1 MRRLLVGIGAVIATL
16 TITSQAQVP
25 ESAPYNENGA
35 SDLWFV
41 ELSNQPTI
49 EGTGV
54 AALEREEADFH
65 VAARAAGAVYSE
77 KQHFRELWNGLT
89 IRATARDVGK
99 LRGLPGV
106 QGVYPVRTVS
116 VSQTAE
122 DPPNAAPDLITALAM
137 TGADVAQSE
146 LGLTGRGVHVG
157 VIDTGIDFDHPDLG
171 GCFGPGCRVDKGFDF
186 VGDNYDASSTDPA
199 EQTPVPDPIPDDCN
213 GHGTHVAGIIG
224 ANGGIRGVAPG
235 ANFGAYR
242 VFGCE
247 GSANDDVILAALER
261 ARRDGMNVI
270 NMSLGSSREWP
281 QSPLATASSR
291 LVNHGIVVVAAAG
304 NQGSIGL
311 YASDGPAVGKNVISV
326 ASFDNTHAN
335 LVAFS
340 ISPDDTKAGYIGAA
354 GAPAPPTS
362 GSFPMARTGTTS
374 TTNDACNP
382 LAPGS
387 LTGSLVLIRRGA
399 CSFYQK
405 SFNAQAAGAA
415 GVVLY
420 NNVPGFLNATVAGT
434 PPITIPVVTVTA
446 ARGALINGRLAS
458 GAVTLTWTNQLASEA
473 NPTANL
479 ISSFSSYGA
488 APDLSFK
495 PDIGAPG
502 GIIRSTLP
510 LEQGGYG
517 SLSGTSMATPHVAGA
532 VALLLEA
539 RPHIRPFEVEQ
550 RLQNSA
556 RPHLWF
562 GNPALGFLDN
572 VHRQGAGMLRIDDAV
587 RADAIVRPSSLALG
601 EIESG
606 SVTRWLRISR
616 PESHGDHG
624 DGEHDGDDDDDPPVT
639 YTLGHQPA
647 LATGANTFIPS
658 FFASFATV
666 TFNTPTVT
674 LGRGHHGHDDDDQMI
689 GVTITPPA
697 QVDPGRLIGGYIT
710 LTPDDGGPVLRV
722 PYTAYNGDYQAIV
735 ALTPTPAGFPWLA
748 KIGSNGQLA
757 NQPGGAIFTMVGGD
771 VPFIAF
777 HLDHQV
783 ATFKLEVFDV
793 TTGRSL
799 NFADQE
805 DFVIRNSTPTGFF
818 VFAWDGTTMKRPGG
832 KTNALPNGTYR
843 IELSVLKALGDPRN
857 PAHVE
862 RWSSPNITIAR
873 P

>member
-1 MRRLLVGIGAVIATL
+1 MRKLLVGIGAVIAIV
-16 TITSQAQVP
+16 TITSQAQEP
-25 ESAPYNENGA
+25 GSAPLNETDA

-49 EGTGV
+49 EGTGL

-65 VAARAAGAVYSE
+65 STARAAGAVYSE

-89 IRATARDVGK
+89 VRASARDVAK

-106 QGVYPVRTVS
+106 QSVYPVRAVS
-116 VSQTAE
+116 VSQTQE
-122 DPPNAAPDLITALAM
+122 DPSDVVPDLITALAM
-137 TGADVAQSE
+137 TGADRAQSE

-157 VIDTGIDFDHPDLG
+157 VLDTGIDFDHPDLG

-186 VGDNYDASSTDPA
+186 VGDNYDAASADPA
-199 EQTPVPDPIPDDCN
+199 AQTPVPDPIPDDCN

-224 ANGGIRGVAPG
+224 ANGGIKGVAPG
-235 ANFGAYR
+235 VNFGAYR
-242 VFGCE
+242 VFGCD
-247 GSANDDVILAALER
+247 GSANDDVILAALEQ
-261 ARRDGMNVI
+261 ARRDGMDVI

-281 QSPLATASSR
+281 QSPLAKASSR
-291 LVNHGIVVVAAAG
+291 LVNHGVVVVAAAG
-304 NQGSIGL
+304 NQGQIGL

-340 ISPDDTKAGYIGAA
+340 ISPDDTKIGYIAAA

-362 GSFPMARTGTTS
+362 GSFPMARTGTT
-374 TTNDACNP
+374 TTANDACNP
-382 LAPGS
+382 LTPGS
-387 LTGSLVLIRRGA
+387 LAGKVVLIRRGT
-399 CSFYQK
+399 CSFFLK
-405 SFNAQAAGAA
+405 SFNAQAAGAV

-420 NNVPGFLNATVAGT
+420 NNVAGFLNATVAGT
-434 PPITIPVVTVTA
+434 PPITIPVVAVTS

-458 GAVTLTWTNQLASEA
+458 GPVTMTWTNQLAQEPNA
-473 NPTANL
+473 TANL

-502 GIIRSTLP
+502 GTIRSTLP
-510 LEQGGYG
+510 LERGGYG
-517 SLSGTSMATPHVAGA
+517 ILSGTSMATPHVAGA

-539 RPHIRPFEVEQ
+539 KPHIRPFEVEQ

-556 RPHLWF
+556 RPHLF

-572 VHRQGAGMLRIDDAV
+572 VHRQGAGMLQIDDAV
-587 RADAIVRPSSLALG
+587 RADVIVRPSSLALG

-616 PESHGDHG
+616 PDSHGDHG
-624 DGEHDGDDDDDPPVT
+624 HGDRGGDNDDDDPPVT

-647 LATGANTFIPS
+647 LATGANTFTPA
-658 FFASFATV
+658 FLASFATV
-666 TFNTPTVT
+666 TFNTPSLT
-674 LGRGHHGHDDDDQMI
+674 LGRGHHGQDEDDLMI
-689 GVTITPPA
+689 RVTITPPPQA
-697 QVDPGRLIGGYIT
+697 EGGRLIGGYIT

-748 KIGSNGQLA
+748 KLSNGSLQ

-771 VPFIAF
+771 APFILF

-783 ATFKLEVFDV
+783 ANFRLEVFDV

-799 NFADQE
+799 NFADDE
-805 DFVIRNSTPTGFF
+805 NFVIRNSTPAGFF
-818 VFAWDGTTMKRPGG
+818 AFVWDGTTMKRPGG
-832 KTNALPNGTYR
+832 KTSTLPNGTYR